1 MPSHAVTI
9 ISSNKQIKGAF
20 LSQLFSLSVYTTTI
34 GFSKRKV
41 VPLLFQSMTFAKKAV
56 LWEDFKLE
64 DKHDDDATTV
74 MLLLWYGK
82 GSHNYYTAK
91 QRPKGWG
98 WDYCCCLFHREKGEL
113 ELVVVVLISDLSQH
127 CVLRGPKRRG
137 LTEAARLLLVVV
149 RGRGYHDITLGLTLL
164 KISFEHFSLGY
175 FPKTSQFI
183 EPRKV
188 SMGLF
193 YIPNLTL
200 TDWYVL
206 SVQVPCLDYLQLQT

>member
-1 MPSHAVTI
+1 MPWPSYHRTNKSREPFCRN
-9 ISSNKQIKGAF
+9 SSLCVHNNNW
-20 LSQLFSLSVYTTTI
+20 
-34 GFSKRKV
+34 
-41 VPLLFQSMTFAKKAV
+41 LFQKESSSTIPINDLCQKGCV

-137 LTEAARLLLVVV
+137 LRP
-149 RGRGYHDITLGLTLL
+149 RGCDCCCCFGGSTWQRIPRHYIESCTT
-164 KISFEHFSLGY
+164 
-175 FPKTSQFI
+175 KTF
-183 EPRKV
+183 V
-188 SMGLF
+188 SPF
-193 YIPNLTL
+193 FH
-200 TDWYVL
+200 
-206 SVQVPCLDYLQLQT
+206 